1 MGVSKLVCSHL
12 QLRHLMLLSQTEEP
26 EVYPLSPAIL
36 EAENTLL
43 DQSDRSTQIVLSIGP
58 ICLGLALSSSSFLTQ
73 RHDGMRCLVKSSLFS
88 EVIYLERIIQDIIK

>member
-12 QLRHLMLLSQTEEP
+12 QLRHLMLSSQTEEP

-43 DQSDRSTQIVLSIGP
+43 GQSDRSTQIFLSIGP
-58 ICLGLALSSSSFLTQ
+58 ICLGLALSSSSFQ
-73 RHDGMRCLVKSSLFS
+73 RQNGTRCQLKLFSFFS
-88 EVIYLERIIQDIIK
+88 EVIRLERIIQDIIK